1 MILGLKL
8 NMPDMCL
15 STFAYD
21 SPVTVEC
28 TAALEII
35 GFGAEDLR
43 DYIVGPH
50 LCGVEKGHGVFR

>member
-1 MILGLKL
+1 
-8 NMPDMCL
+8 MPDMCL
-15 STFAYD
+15 SAFAYD